1 MLFSNFTEKARI
13 AISEAHDAAAEMG
26 HNYIGSEH
34 LLMGLI
40 REGSGVAAKVLE
52 KNGVTAEKVKD
63 KINEY
68 IGIGVSL
75 PQQTELPLT
84 PRSKRILEMSAL
96 EARRLNHS
104 YIGTEHLLM
113 AIIRDGDG
121 VAAKILE
128 SLGVNLPNFYT
139 DTVRSIEGDVEM
151 ESQPGGEYH
160 PNPNS
165 STPTLDQFGR
175 DFTAIAK
182 EGKFDP

>member
-75 PQQTELPLT
+75 TQQTELPLT
-84 PRSKRILEMSAL
+84 PRSKSILEMRAL

-139 DTVRSIEGDVEM
+139 DTVRSIAVSYTHLDVYKR
-151 ESQPGGEYH
+151 Q
-160 PNPNS
+160 
-165 STPTLDQFGR
+165 LW
-175 DFTAIAK
+175 K
-182 EGKFDP
+182 

>member
-13 AISEAHDAAAEMG
+13 SISEAHDAAAEMG

-34 LLMGLI
+34 LLLGLI

-52 KNGVTAEKVKD
+52 KNGITAEKVIE

-68 IGIGVSL
+68 IGTSSPL

-84 PRSKRILEMSAL
+84 PRSKRLLEISAL
-96 EARRLNHS
+96 EARRLNHK
-104 YIGTEHLLM
+104 YIGTEHILM

-128 SLGVNLPNFYT
+128 TSEINL
-139 DTVRSIEGDVEM
+139 
-151 ESQPGGEYH
+151 Q
-160 PNPNS
+160 
-165 STPTLDQFGR
+165 
-175 DFTAIAK
+175 
-182 EGKFDP
+182 

>member
-68 IGIGVSL
+68 RY
-75 PQQTELPLT
+75 
-84 PRSKRILEMSAL
+84 RSFSPTADRTSA
-96 EARRLNHS
+96 
-104 YIGTEHLLM
+104 
-113 AIIRDGDG
+113 
-121 VAAKILE
+121 
-128 SLGVNLPNFYT
+128 YT
-139 DTVRSIEGDVEM
+139 AFKT
-151 ESQPGGEYH
+151 Y
-160 PNPNS
+160 
-165 STPTLDQFGR
+165 FGNEC
-175 DFTAIAK
+175 A
-182 EGKFDP
+182 

>member
-75 PQQTELPLT
+75 PQQTEQPGN
-84 PRSKRILEMSAL
+84 K
-96 EARRLNHS
+96 
-104 YIGTEHLLM
+104 
-113 AIIRDGDG
+113 
-121 VAAKILE
+121 
-128 SLGVNLPNFYT
+128 
-139 DTVRSIEGDVEM
+139 
-151 ESQPGGEYH
+151 ESQDH
-160 PNPNS
+160 PPAF
-165 STPTLDQFGR
+165 PKIGIGR
-175 DFTAIAK
+175 SA
-182 EGKFDP
+182 

>member
-52 KNGVTAEKVKD
+52 KNGVTVEKVKD

-96 EARRLNHS
+96 EARRLS
-104 YIGTEHLLM
+104 FVTVTELPQKFLNRLVL
-113 AIIRDGDG
+113 ICRISIRIQS
-121 VAAKILE
+121 V
-128 SLGVNLPNFYT
+128 
-139 DTVRSIEGDVEM
+139 
-151 ESQPGGEYH
+151 Q
-160 PNPNS
+160 
-165 STPTLDQFGR
+165 
-175 DFTAIAK
+175 
-182 EGKFDP
+182 

>member
-68 IGIGVSL
+68 IGFS
-75 PQQTELPLT
+75 PTADRT
-84 PRSKRILEMSAL
+84 S
-96 EARRLNHS
+96 
-104 YIGTEHLLM
+104 T
-113 AIIRDGDG
+113 
-121 VAAKILE
+121 
-128 SLGVNLPNFYT
+128 YT
-139 DTVRSIEGDVEM
+139 AFKT
-151 ESQPGGEYH
+151 Y
-160 PNPNS
+160 
-165 STPTLDQFGR
+165 FGN
-175 DFTAIAK
+175 
-182 EGKFDP
+182 ECS